1 MRIVIISVPSTRSAP
16 SDLVKSLAKGIES
29 MGHRVD
35 ILDAWTEDG
44 VRLPGYEYI
53 IVVGEAVSFFSGKIP
68 DALSKVLSSASSLS
82 GKKSAAFLKK
92 GGLFQN
98 KALSNIMRAME
109 NEGMFVN
116 WSDILLNA
124 SHAEAMGKRI
134 GNER

>member
-1 MRIVIISVPSTRSAP
+1 MRIIVISVPSKRTP
-16 SDLVKSLAKGIES
+16 PPDYVKFLAQGMES

-35 ILDAWTEDG
+35 VIDAWTEDG
-44 VRLPGYEYI
+44 TRLPGYEYI
-53 IVVGEAVSFFSGKIP
+53 VVAAEAVSFFSGKIP
-68 DALSKVLSSASSLS
+68 DVLPKVLASASSLS

-92 GGLFQN
+92 GGLFGG

-124 SHAEAMGKRI
+124 PHAEAMGKRL
-134 GNER
+134 GS

>member
-1 MRIVIISVPSTRSAP
+1 MIISVPAQKMSP
-16 SDLVKSLAKGIES
+16 PDYVKSLAKGIES

-44 VRLPGYEYI
+44 TRLPGYEYI
-53 IVVGEAVSFFSGKIP
+53 VVVAEAASFFSGKIST
-68 DALSKVLSSASSLS
+68 ALSKVLSSASSLS

-92 GGLFQN
+92 GSLFAN
-98 KALSNIMRAME
+98 KAITNIMRTME
-109 NEGMFVN
+109 KEGMFVN

-134 GNER
+134 GM